1 MTAQDMLDAMGV
13 NVGATIPLPYGLML
27 EITVPNNLNELCET
41 PEELQAV
48 EGLLSVCQGVLFTL
62 SEVSLLEL
70 ASLIMIVNPELG
82 IIMSIRDRGIVQ
94 MLTQINPN
102 ASIEDVLNEFLLESG
117 IIEEMNKQFDEV
129 QVQYLPFEELVPL
142 WWRIVNSRM
151 VYVLRVRY
159 HTTNYSMITGLD
171 SAAMD
176 FFGH

>member
-1 MTAQDMLDAMGV
+1 MLA
-13 NVGATIPLPYGLML
+13 
-27 EITVPNNLNELCET
+27 
-41 PEELQAV
+41 
-48 EGLLSVCQGVLFTL
+48 
-62 SEVSLLEL
+62 
-70 ASLIMIVNPELG
+70 
-82 IIMSIRDRGIVQ
+82 
-94 MLTQINPN
+94 QINPN

-151 VYVLRVRY
+151 VYVLRDRY

-171 SAAMD
+171 LAAMD

>member
-1 MTAQDMLDAMGV
+1 MLA
-13 NVGATIPLPYGLML
+13 
-27 EITVPNNLNELCET
+27 
-41 PEELQAV
+41 
-48 EGLLSVCQGVLFTL
+48 
-62 SEVSLLEL
+62 
-70 ASLIMIVNPELG
+70 
-82 IIMSIRDRGIVQ
+82 
-94 MLTQINPN
+94 QINPN

-151 VYVLRVRY
+151 VYVLRDRY

-171 SAAMD
+171 SAAMS